1 MNGANAAL
9 VVGCVAAALPRGL
22 TAAAAG
28 WALAQGLSLL
38 LGLAVLAT
46 GRIGRH
52 RSLASSAGRPAA
64 DYSRS
69 ASAARSRL

>member
-9 VVGCVAAALPRGL
+9 VVGCVAVALPHGL

-52 RSLASSAGRPAA
+52 HSLPSAAGRRAA
-64 DYSRS
+64 GYSRS
-69 ASAARSRL
+69 APAVRSRL